1 MNYNKL
7 KENYETLTNNGYY
20 NKGAYAIANAIGLK
34 MKILDCEYKEGHFN
48 DNVWRYVFKIRLS
61 KGGKRYTFEFGQS
74 IMKGSEEPTLYDV
87 LTCLQKYDV
96 GTFEDFCDIF
106 GYNLDSILERK
117 KAKTIYKA
125 VVKEF
130 QAMERLFD
138 SEELEVLQLIN

>member
-74 IMKGSEEPTLYDV
+74 IAKGNEEPTLYDV

-96 GTFEDFCDIF
+96 GTFEDFCGMF
-106 GYNLDSILERK
+106 GYTNEREHGK
-117 KAKTIYKA
+117 IYDA
-125 VVKEF
+125 VCKEF

>member
-20 NKGAYAIANAIGLK
+20 NKGAYAIANEIGLK

-74 IMKGSEEPTLYDV
+74 IAEGSNEPTLYDV

-96 GTFEDFCDIF
+96 GTFEDFCSMF
-106 GYNLDSILERK
+106 GYTNEREHGK
-117 KAKTIYKA
+117 IYDA
-125 VVKEF
+125 VCKEF
-130 QAMERLFD
+130 KAMERLFN